1 MIIIVVNFSHSHCR
15 LDALPAWSMDLQTQ
29 MVLWM
34 MLSIVWLVFAYVL
47 VPSQFQSQSQYQS
60 PFPLAP
66 LHMAVARV
74 LCQLFV
80 WLTTKRSASCV
91 LCPASCMA
99 WLGLA
104 LLLLFQST
112 TMRRLSQHVVPI
124 QELPYNCRSSSSLH
138 KATTATAITG
148 TTTTTIN
155 RKWKK
160 KKTEEKTLN
169 WKSRLMCLCVNFAT
183 LFVKLFN
190 WLTISHSQQKSY
202 LCRITRLSCVR
213 ILFFFT
219 GFFSQ
224 FHANSSAWHGAL
236 DTPRCIRIRIRVPLA
251 FSFSSCK

>member
-47 VPSQFQSQSQYQS
+47 VPSQFQSQSKS

-91 LCPASCMA
+91 LHGLA

-202 LCRITRLSCVR
+202 LCRIARLSCVR

-219 GFFSQ
+219 GFF
-224 FHANSSAWHGAL
+224 FHNSMRIHPL
-236 DTPRCIRIRIRVPLA
+236 DMTH
-251 FSFSSCK
+251 